1 MILSPSIS
9 ASSYYTNFIFL
20 LKSSINMLLSI
31 TGTMHLLA
39 PQAGMLYP
47 SSFNNLLLIFQI
59 STKVSQPQQCPLSTL
74 KVLVLILHSLSHG
87 YNLKYLCRYC
97 INIYIIYHTVGSMKT
112 GPPFY
117 PPPTHT
123 NILAATRIGYSSVLL

>member
-20 LKSSINMLLSI
+20 LKSSINMRISI

-87 YNLKYLCRYC
+87 YNSKLFVQLLYKYLSHLPYCRLHE
-97 INIYIIYHTVGSMKT
+97 NR
-112 GPPFY
+112 PPFF
-117 PPPTHT
+117 PSPNTHKY
-123 NILAATRIGYSSVLL
+123 LGSHKE